1 MLDPNYSP
9 FDELEEVKRQ
19 CLITARTVSQV
30 TQNLKQQA
38 TLGQQM
44 LGHLNQMTEAVNN
57 LSLQLEDLHNRIR
70 LIEVAR
76 QYDNQYKNT
85 N

>member
-1 MLDPNYSP
+1 MFDPNYNP
-9 FDELEEVKRQ
+9 YEELEEVKRQ

>member
-76 QYDNQYKNT
+76 QYDSQYKNT

>member
-19 CLITARTVSQV
+19 CLITARTVGQV

-44 LGHLNQMTEAVNN
+44 VGHFNEMTEAVNN
-57 LSLQLEDLHNRIR
+57 LSLQIEDLHNRIR
-70 LIEVAR
+70 LLEIAR
-76 QYDNQYKNT
+76 QYDDQYKNQ